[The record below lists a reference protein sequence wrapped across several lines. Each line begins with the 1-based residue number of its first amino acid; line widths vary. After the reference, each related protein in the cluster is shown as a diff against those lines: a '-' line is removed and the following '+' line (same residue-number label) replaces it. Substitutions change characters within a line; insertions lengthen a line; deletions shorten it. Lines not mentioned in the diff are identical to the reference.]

1 MNRDLANEA
10 ISLNPPSQQSRRTF
24 IRNAT
29 ATGIMGGFALA
40 ADPVMSQVIAT
51 DFDGIEGNEIH
62 VKENGVELYA
72 YMAKPKNA
80 KGPLPVVIVASEIF
94 GVHEHIADMARR
106 FAKLGYM
113 AIAPDFF
120 TRAGDPTSMGTVAEV
135 MSKIISKTP
144 DSQVMGDISSCLAW
158 AGKNQGDLNKVGIT
172 GFCWG
177 GRITWLAC
185 AQIPQMK
192 AGVAWYGRLVGDK
205 SDNFPLHPVDIAA
218 TLKAPV
224 LGLYGGD
231 DPGIPLDTVELMR
244 QALTLASATNPAAKK
259 SMIEV
264 YAQAPHAFN
273 ADYRASYR
281 ADAAK
286 DGWQKCLA
294 WFKSNGV
301 S

>member
-1 MNRDLANEA
+1 MNNDLVNEA
-10 ISLNPPSQQSRRTF
+10 ISLNGRTQQSRRDF
-24 IRNAT
+24 LRKAS
-29 ATGIMGGFALA
+29 ATGLIGGFALA
-40 ADPVMSQVIAT
+40 ADPVLSQTITT
-51 DFDGIEGNEIH
+51 DFNGLEADEIH
-62 VKENGVELYA
+62 VQENGIDLYA
-72 YMAKPKNA
+72 YMAKPA
-80 KGPLPVVIVASEIF
+80 DVKGPLPIVIVASEIF

-113 AIAPDFF
+113 AIAPEFF
-120 TRAGDPTSMGTVAEV
+120 TRAGDPTSLGTVAEI
-135 MSKIISKTP
+135 MSTIVANTP
-144 DSQVMGDISSCLAW
+144 DKQVMADISACLTW
-158 AGKNQGDLNKVGIT
+158 AGKNQGNLDKVGIT

-218 TLKAPV
+218 SLKAPV

-231 DPGIPLDTVELMR
+231 DPGIPLNTVEQMR
-244 QALTLASATNPAAKK
+244 QALALATTNSAAKDSK
-259 SMIEV
+259 IEV

-294 WFKSNGV
+294 WFKAYGV
-301 S
+301 A